1 MIIKKGE
8 KITVHDKRKGKYL
21 AIAGSDI
28 DTDRDDWYDVILDQ
42 DFLWGAIEEWRQG
55 DKVPA
60 RSGLSF
66 ISPRK

>member
-1 MIIKKGE
+1 MKIREGE

-28 DTDRDDWYDVILDQ
+28 DTDKDDWYNIILDQ
-42 DFLWGAIEEWRQG
+42 DFLWGSTEEWRQG

-60 RSGLSF
+60 RKGLCF
-66 ISPRK
+66 ISIRE